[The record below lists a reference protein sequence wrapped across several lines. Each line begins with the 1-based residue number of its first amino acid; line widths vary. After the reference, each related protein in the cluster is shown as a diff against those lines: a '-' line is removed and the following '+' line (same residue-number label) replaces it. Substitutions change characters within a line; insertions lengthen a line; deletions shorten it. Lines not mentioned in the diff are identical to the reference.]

1 MIYEYHNIHY
11 LWNLPNGKTWS
22 KKVAL
27 AQKVALTKRYPI
39 NVRKLSSDHCVVNTG
54 H

>member
-1 MIYEYHNIHY
+1 MES
-11 LWNLPNGKTWS
+11 PQRQKPRV

-27 AQKVALTKRYPI
+27 AQKVALTTRYPI